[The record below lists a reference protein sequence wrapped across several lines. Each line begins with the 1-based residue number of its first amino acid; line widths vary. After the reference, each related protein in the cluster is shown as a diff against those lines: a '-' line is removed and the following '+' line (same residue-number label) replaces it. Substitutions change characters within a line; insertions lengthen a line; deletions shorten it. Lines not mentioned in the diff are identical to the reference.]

1 MAVIAKAVHED
12 QDYAWTW
19 LCNLA
24 MMAQDAGATNAEANK
39 RAANFLYNIFGYRA
53 WAVNDTYKE
62 HIKAGQQVSFS
73 ENCIRHGLDEKAV
86 QDLISSTRANGFT
99 TGAKPGSTAAKLGI
113 LPEKHEQVSYACY
126 LTDTDSKERMDEI
139 NRLIEKVRRGELI
152 DMLIMKLP
160 V

>member
-1 MAVIAKAVHED
+1 LFVPKFLS
-12 QDYAWTW
+12 YKGK
-19 LCNLA
+19 NLQ
-24 MMAQDAGATNAEANK
+24 MNICKFPSTSSNKKGRLHQINEICPLMFVKIFLIQVCTQQSANH
-39 RAANFLYNIFGYRA
+39 NL
-53 WAVNDTYKE
+53 
-62 HIKAGQQVSFS
+62 
-73 ENCIRHGLDEKAV
+73 
-86 QDLISSTRANGFT
+86 
-99 TGAKPGSTAAKLGI
+99 STAAKLGI